1 MAFVRVCL
9 LFFCFL
15 IFFSSKRSQLR
26 TIFGCDDND
35 GKVYYHEREN
45 KAEPGEWKL
54 REAILSNGY

>member
-45 KAEPGEWKL
+45 KVEPGE
-54 REAILSNGY
+54 